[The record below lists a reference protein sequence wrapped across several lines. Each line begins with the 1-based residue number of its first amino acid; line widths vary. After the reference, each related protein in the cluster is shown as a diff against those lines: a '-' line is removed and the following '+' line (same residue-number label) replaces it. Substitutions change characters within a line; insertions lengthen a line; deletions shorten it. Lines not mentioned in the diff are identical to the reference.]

1 MLDLSPIA
9 SAIKMLQ
16 QPPPQVMP
24 LVAKA
29 MKPVRDS
36 ETLAAV
42 PPPPKSGRS
51 GLGGH
56 MDLYDTDSGTFR
68 AASGAPVPEE
78 QIVLSEDSPD
88 KLPQAAVPDTA
99 PPIDLPFLKPLGPEL
114 GRTFDAIV

>member
-9 SAIKMLQ
+9 SAIKLLQ

-42 PPPPKSGRS
+42 PPPPKGGRP

-56 MDLYDTDSGTFR
+56 MDLYDTD
-68 AASGAPVPEE
+68 AATLPDASDEPVPE
-78 QIVLSEDSPD
+78 
-88 KLPQAAVPDTA
+88 AA
-99 PPIDLPFLKPLGPEL
+99 PPIGLPSLKPLGPEL
-114 GRTFDAIV
+114 GKAFDARV